1 MSGRIL
7 KRFCRPILTARL
19 SRCSRRFPLRRE
31 HDQRR
36 QRWSD
41 NERARVQLRIRQR
54 NQIRIKSGALDFFFP
69 LIANKIVT
77 REERQ
82 NKQSQDDGDS
92 QKILP
97 AFGDRRL
104 AGSVKLRPGKR
115 CRWRTRFRRSAP
127 VFVERS
133 SRRKDSTRRKKDLG
147 SDKNRESHKKI
158 AVHPSRL
165 NPPALPQPP
174 GPA

>member
-1 MSGRIL
+1 MINAASAGAIMREL
-7 KRFCRPILTARL
+7 AS
-19 SRCSRRFPLRRE
+19 SRESA
-31 HDQRR
+31 
-36 QRWSD
+36 S
-41 NERARVQLRIRQR
+41 A
-54 NQIRIKSGALDFFFP
+54 IKYVLNPELWIFFFP

-77 REERQ
+77 RGERQ
-82 NKQSQDDGDS
+82 DEQSQDDGDS